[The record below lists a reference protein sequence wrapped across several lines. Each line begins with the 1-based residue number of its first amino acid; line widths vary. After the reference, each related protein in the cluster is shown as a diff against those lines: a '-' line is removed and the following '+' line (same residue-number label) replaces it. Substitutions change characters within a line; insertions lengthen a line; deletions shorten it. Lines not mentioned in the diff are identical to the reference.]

1 MLAILIIILVLLWA
15 AVVWSIYSNFLVFY
29 SNFSESENYHRAYY
43 ASISAL
49 ERWELVQNNV
59 FHDMNEVEDLNDE
72 YEHEALFDQIK
83 IYLDFLTYLV
93 IKMNLRF
100 FGQ

>member
-1 MLAILIIILVLLWA
+1 
-15 AVVWSIYSNFLVFY
+15 
-29 SNFSESENYHRAYY
+29 
-43 ASISAL
+43 
-49 ERWELVQNNV
+49 
-59 FHDMNEVEDLNDE
+59 MNEVEDLNDE

-83 IYLDFLTYLV
+83 IYFDFLTYLV